1 MVGKTNDVVKI
12 NQCNDLLE
20 NRLAWW
26 RHLGWHQKK
35 RRNVLILHLE
45 IINILG
51 MSDAWSGIY
60 MKINERTAL
69 INFWSF
75 GLVKWKSI
83 LKELSKKGH
92 TKKEISQ

>member
-1 MVGKTNDVVKI
+1 
-12 NQCNDLLE
+12 
-20 NRLAWW
+20 
-26 RHLGWHQKK
+26 
-35 RRNVLILHLE
+35 
-45 IINILG
+45 

-92 TKKEISQ
+92 TKKKSHNNDVGNIENRTDWASFCMQDAAQFYTFQAHFQIALLSYYEVKRE

>member
-1 MVGKTNDVVKI
+1 
-12 NQCNDLLE
+12 
-20 NRLAWW
+20 
-26 RHLGWHQKK
+26 
-35 RRNVLILHLE
+35 
-45 IINILG
+45 

>member
-1 MVGKTNDVVKI
+1 MKTSW
-12 NQCNDLLE
+12 
-20 NRLAWW
+20 LAE
-26 RHLGWHQKK
+26 K

-69 INFWSF
+69 IKKLQVTTVKIDSF
-75 GLVKWKSI
+75 RQWLFCFV
-83 LKELSKKGH
+83 
-92 TKKEISQ
+92 